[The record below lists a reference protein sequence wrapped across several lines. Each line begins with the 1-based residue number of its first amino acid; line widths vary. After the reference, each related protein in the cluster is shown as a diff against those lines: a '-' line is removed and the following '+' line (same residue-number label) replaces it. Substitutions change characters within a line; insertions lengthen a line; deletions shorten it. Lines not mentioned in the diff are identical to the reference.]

1 MTCYFDR
8 LLHSI
13 RYMSEELKTIRDL
26 VRWGTSEFNRNGIF
40 TGHGTDNTQ
49 DEALALVLHSL
60 ALDYSID
67 ENTLDCHITG
77 EEKEAILDLIRQR
90 ITTRKPLSYLTGH
103 ARFAELDF
111 IVNENVLV
119 PRSPFAE
126 LINSSYYPWI
136 EPDQVL
142 TVLDLCTG
150 SGCIGIATAY
160 YLPHIQMTISDVS
173 EQALEVA
180 RQNIRHH
187 RLEYRVTAIKS
198 DLFEDIPDT
207 RFDLII
213 SNPPYVSTAEYD
225 ALPAEYH
232 QEPRIGLESG
242 EDGMDI
248 VSKILRQAAS
258 YLSDKGVIIIE
269 VGASAELLMQKYPEV
284 QFNWIEFERGGDGIF
299 VMTREELEQYQH
311 YY

>member
-1 MTCYFDR
+1 MTA
-8 LLHSI
+8 
-13 RYMSEELKTIRDL
+13 ELKTIRDL
-26 VRWGTSEFNRNGIF
+26 VRWATSEFNRNGIF
-40 TGHGTDNTQ
+40 TGHGTDNTG
-49 DEALALVLHSL
+49 DEALALVLHAL
-60 ALDYSID
+60 ALDYSIP
-67 ENTLDCHITG
+67 ENYLDCRVTS
-77 EEKEAILDLIRQR
+77 EEKEGILNLVRQR

-103 ARFAELDF
+103 AHFAGLDF

-126 LINSSYYPWI
+126 LINDSFYPWI
-136 EPDQVL
+136 EPERVS
-142 TVLDLCTG
+142 TALDLCTG
-150 SGCIGIATAY
+150 SGCIGIATAV
-160 YLPHIQMTISDVS
+160 YLPQIQMTLSDIS
-173 EQALEVA
+173 EEALEVA
-180 RQNIRHH
+180 RQNIRQH
-187 RLEYRVTAIKS
+187 RLEYRVTAVHS
-198 DLFEDIPDT
+198 DLFENIADT
-207 RFDLII
+207 RFDLIV

-232 QEPRIGLESG
+232 HEPRLGLESG

-258 YLSDKGVIIIE
+258 YLTDIGVIIIE

-284 QFNWIEFERGGDGIF
+284 QFNWIEFERGGDGVF